1 MPVPINHRHSRRR
14 RRHVHDDDHDDEDD
28 DDDQHHLIGAGAA
41 ACQGGRE
48 MQRFNCISCSG
59 STNQF
64 NSIFSL

>member
-1 MPVPINHRHSRRR
+1 MPVPINHRHSRHRR
-14 RRHVHDDDHDDEDD
+14 RRHEDDEDD
-28 DDDQHHLIGAGAA
+28 EDDEDHHHLIGAGAA

>member
-1 MPVPINHRHSRRR
+1 MPVPINHRHSRHRR
-14 RRHVHDDDHDDEDD
+14 RRHEDDEDD
-28 DDDQHHLIGAGAA
+28 EDHHHLIGAGAA

>member
-1 MPVPINHRHSRRR
+1 MPVPINHRHSHHRR
-14 RRHVHDDDHDDEDD
+14 RRHEDDEDD
-28 DDDQHHLIGAGAA
+28 EDHHHLIGAGAA